1 MWKQLKCLSVDKW
14 IKKLWEIYGIYIME
28 YCSAI
33 KRNEILPFPTT
44 WMDLQGIMLSEISK
58 IEEKQIPYDFTYMW
72 DLKNK

>member
-1 MWKQLKCLSVDKW
+1 VDEW
-14 IKKLWEIYGIYIME
+14 IKEVWNIYTME
-28 YCSAI
+28 CYSAI